1 MVCYYIGM
9 SLTNEVEKMAKHPS
23 KEQLVEVVVCLV
35 QEDVYVPM
43 FIEKLER
50 KHDVLVKDS
59 IPYFP
64 VFTDE
69 SQVPEKYKRKF
80 FLAKKPFLEV
90 LDHLDTDRIAV
101 NPFTQNLILE
111 EELLKVVLSCR
122 K

>member
-9 SLTNEVEKMAKHPS
+9 SLTNEVEKMAKYPS

-59 IPYFP
+59 IMYFP

-90 LDHLDTDRIAV
+90 LDHLDTDRIVV

>member
-1 MVCYYIGM
+1 
-9 SLTNEVEKMAKHPS
+9 MAKHPS

-59 IPYFP
+59 ITYFP

-69 SQVPEKYKRKF
+69 SQGPEKYKRKF